1 MCIRDRG
8 GHSSVRSIRVLRNVV
23 TNYLRFFSG
32 GLLGFLIT
40 PVMVHVL
47 GNGNYGLWVT
57 VFSITGY
64 FGLIDQGIRPSLVR
78 FISRD
83 QALGDREALRK
94 AINSAVAMFSVA
106 GVLALGVTFVVAMN
120 FERWFT

>member
-1 MCIRDRG
+1 M
-8 GHSSVRSIRVLRNVV
+8 RSIRVLRNVV

-40 PVMVHVL
+40 PVMVHAL

-64 FGLIDQGIRPSLVR
+64 FGLVDQGIRPSLVR
-78 FISRD
+78 WMLLSSRLVG
-83 QALGDREALRK
+83 APAT
-94 AINSAVAMFSVA
+94 M
-106 GVLALGVTFVVAMN
+106 
-120 FERWFT
+120 